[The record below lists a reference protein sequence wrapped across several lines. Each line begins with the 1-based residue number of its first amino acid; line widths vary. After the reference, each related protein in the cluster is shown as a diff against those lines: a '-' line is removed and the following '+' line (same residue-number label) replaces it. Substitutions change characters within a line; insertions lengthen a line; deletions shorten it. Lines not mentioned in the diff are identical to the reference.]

1 MLRTVGGVEMNGL
14 GPRRVWD
21 GGEDV
26 VSELVCPPSEIPSR
40 RPWPWET
47 EGGRFLIYTKVP
59 HESCGE

>member
-1 MLRTVGGVEMNGL
+1 MNGL

-59 HESCGE
+59 HQSCGE